1 MKKLTS
7 MVFALFL
14 SGVATIGLY
23 GQAPVTEKLASGN
36 FVIFATSPQIW
47 RVRVDPRTMSNI
59 TIAGHFSVTA
69 GNPKAID
76 VFVFDEANYT
86 KWQNDDDPQ
95 VRASAKPIA
104 SVMKSADGNIN
115 ARLTDAGYHFLV
127 ISNKRE
133 YEGKK
138 TIAAEINLQYEKR

>member
-7 MVFALFL
+7 LVFALFVF
-14 SGVATIGLY
+14 GVSTVGLY

-36 FVIFATSPQIW
+36 YVVFATSPQIW
-47 RVRVDPRTMSNI
+47 RVKVDPKTMNNVS
-59 TIAGHFSVTA
+59 IAGHFSVTA
-69 GNPKAID
+69 GTPKTID
-76 VFVFDEANYT
+76 VFVFDEENYT
-86 KWQNDDDPQ
+86 KWRNDEDPE

-104 SVMKSADGNIN
+104 SVVKSGDGNIN

-127 ISNKRE
+127 ISDKRE